1 MYDSQVSATLDK
13 ADGMLSKTESSS
25 KTSLAEYFAYAA
37 CAMPLFNLV
46 VSVCTVCRCD
56 YQITGHFPAQKSW
69 VPANPKCSAP
79 HWRGPSPELWFA
91 CGRRLITYCVCT
103 VSRHASPFGNN
114 VISAFFTDAKCQTI
128 WVVTYNQEAYDEEG
142 KATDIDVLEL

>member
-1 MYDSQVSATLDK
+1 MACLAKQKVAAKLPWLNILRTPHVQCLYLTSSYISVS
-13 ADGMLSKTESSS
+13 
-25 KTSLAEYFAYAA
+25 
-37 CAMPLFNLV
+37 
-46 VSVCTVCRCD
+46 TVCRCD

-79 HWRGPSPELWFA
+79 HGRGPSLELWFA

-114 VISAFFTDAKCQTI
+114 VSSAFFTDAKCQTI